1 MNTVFLFLQEE
12 NGMQFLSVPTDVET
26 INSIKKYVAAGE
38 KNKDTLPAVMWKL
51 LMQNDDRLL
60 QIKIDSIENGM
71 CKCSLFDMFSRH
83 TYELQPSDAVLLSII
98 SRMPI
103 YIEHSLFIANS
114 IVPMEDNA
122 KMVLPI
128 SQMNDTLLRKAL
140 DKAVESENYEQASK
154 LQEELNRRKQNK
166 Q

>member
-1 MNTVFLFLQEE
+1 MYVKLFFNGIGHVYGDENTVFLFLQEE

-103 YIEHSLFIANS
+103 YIEHSLFIPVGGINLS
-114 IVPMEDNA
+114 
-122 KMVLPI
+122 
-128 SQMNDTLLRKAL
+128 
-140 DKAVESENYEQASK
+140 
-154 LQEELNRRKQNK
+154 
-166 Q
+166 